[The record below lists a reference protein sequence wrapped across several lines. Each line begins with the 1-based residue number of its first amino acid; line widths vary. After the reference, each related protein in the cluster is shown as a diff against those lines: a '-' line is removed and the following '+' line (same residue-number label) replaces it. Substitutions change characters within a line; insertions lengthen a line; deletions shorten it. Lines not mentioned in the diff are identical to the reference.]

1 MGNPVPNQKTQIV
14 VVGGGAGGLELVRKL
29 GARYG
34 RKQHDIILIDRNLTH
49 IWKPLLHEVA
59 AGSLDANLDEV
70 GYGGHAVRWGY
81 RFFNGSIE
89 SVDRV
94 SRTITTTPML
104 DERGEEIIGR
114 HEIRYDY
121 LVMAVGGISNDFGVP
136 GVREHAMFL
145 EDRPQADRFRQKL
158 LNACLRTNH
167 AHQTGDPLARVRVS
181 IVGGGATGVELAA
194 ELYNA
199 AKALRHYGLEVFDES
214 KLEVSLIEA
223 GPRIL
228 PALDEVLAAT
238 AKRELEKLGVR
249 VLDNTQ
255 VVRLEDRAVHTGD
268 GGAIDADLIV
278 WAAGVKGAEELK
290 TMSDLELTRGNQI
303 VVRPTL
309 QSTSDDRI
317 YALGDCASCLLPGR
331 DKPIPP
337 RAQSAHQMA
346 SLVFTNLVRAQAGE
360 PLKNFVYQDHGSLVS
375 LSRFSTVGSLMG
387 NLVGGR
393 MRVEGW
399 IARTVYMSLYRMHLI
414 AIHGWWRGVA
424 LIVISVDNPDHA
436 VETAKE
442 YGLDFDVLSDPDL
455 AAHRAYHVVDHIGMT
470 NFMIELVHLEIAGRT
485 PATHLAMCGERERA
499 ALSKT
504 VACGAR

>member
-1 MGNPVPNQKTQIV
+1 MVNSLTQQKTQIV

-29 GARYG
+29 GSRYG
-34 RKQHDIILIDRNLTH
+34 NKRHDIILIDRNLTH

-89 SVDRV
+89 TIDRTA
-94 SRTITTTPML
+94 RTITTSPLL
-104 DERGEEIIGR
+104 DEHGEEVIAR
-114 HEIRYDY
+114 HTIRYDY
-121 LVMAVGGISNDFGVP
+121 LVMATGGISNDFGVP
-136 GVREHAMFL
+136 GVRENAMFL

-158 LNACLRTNH
+158 LNACLRANH
-167 AHQTGDPLARVRVS
+167 AHNTGDTEARVRVS

-199 AKALRHYGLEVFDES
+199 AKALRNYGLEVFDET

-228 PALDEVLAAT
+228 PALDEMLAAT
-238 AKRELEKLGVR
+238 AKSELQNLGVR

-255 VVRLEDRAVHTGD
+255 VVKLTHRAVHTGD
-268 GGAIDADLIV
+268 GSVIDADLIV
-278 WAAGVKGAEELK
+278 WAAGVKGSDEIRS
-290 TMSDLELTRGNQI
+290 MSDLELTRGNQI

-309 QSTSDDRI
+309 QTSQDDRI
-317 YALGDCASCLLPGR
+317 YALGDCASCMLPAR

-346 SLVFTNLVRAQAGE
+346 SLVFTNLVRAQANL
-360 PLKNFVYQDHGSLVS
+360 PLSNFVYQDHGSLVS

-393 MRVEGW
+393 MRVQGW

-424 LIVISVDNPDHA
+424 LIAI
-436 VETAKE
+436 
-442 YGLDFDVLSDPDL
+442 G
-455 AAHRAYHVVDHIGMT
+455 HVNQIVRPKLKLH
-470 NFMIELVHLEIAGRT
+470 
-485 PATHLAMCGERERA
+485 
-499 ALSKT
+499 
-504 VACGAR
+504 

>member
-1 MGNPVPNQKTQIV
+1 MMSDGVARQKTQIV

-34 RKQHDIILIDRNLTH
+34 RARHDIILIDRNLTH

-89 SVDRV
+89 SIDRV
-94 SRTITTTPML
+94 ARTVTTAPLL
-104 DERGEEIIGR
+104 DERGEEVIGR
-114 HEIRYDY
+114 HSIRYDY
-121 LVMAVGGISNDFGVP
+121 LVLAVGGISNDFGVP

-145 EDRPQADRFRQKL
+145 EDRAQADRFRQKL

-167 AHQTGDPLARVRVS
+167 ANQTGNDAARVRVS

-199 AKALRHYGLEVFDES
+199 AAALRHYGLEVFDES

-228 PALDEVLAAT
+228 PALDEGLAAT
-238 AKRELEKLGVR
+238 AKQELRNLGVR
-249 VLDNTQ
+249 VLDATK
-255 VVRLEDRAVHTGD
+255 VVRLTDHAVHTGS
-268 GGAIDADLIV
+268 GAVIEADLIV
-278 WAAGVKGAEELK
+278 WAAGVKGADELK

-309 QSTSDDRI
+309 QTTLDDRI
-317 YALGDCASCLLPGR
+317 YALGDCASCQLPGR
-331 DKPIPP
+331 DRPVPP

-346 SLVFTNLVRAQAGE
+346 SLIFANLVRAQAKK
-360 PLKNFVYQDHGSLVS
+360 PLHPFVYQDHGSLVS

-393 MRVEGW
+393 MRVQGW
-399 IARTVYMSLYRMHLI
+399 IARTVYTSLYRMHLI

-424 LIVISVDNPDHA
+424 LIML
-436 VETAKE
+436 
-442 YGLDFDVLSDPDL
+442 G
-455 AAHRAYHVVDHIGMT
+455 HVNHIVRPK
-470 NFMIELVHLEIAGRT
+470 LKLH
-485 PATHLAMCGERERA
+485 
-499 ALSKT
+499 
-504 VACGAR
+504 

>member
-1 MGNPVPNQKTQIV
+1 M
-14 VVGGGAGGLELVRKL
+14 VGGGAGGLELVRKL
-29 GARYG
+29 GSRYG
-34 RKQHDIILIDRNLTH
+34 RKHHDIILIDRNLTH

-89 SVDRV
+89 SIDR
-94 SRTITTTPML
+94 SARTVTTAPLL

-114 HEIRYDY
+114 HSIRYDY
-121 LVMAVGGISNDFGVP
+121 MVMAIGGISNDFGVP

-167 AHQTGDPLARVRVS
+167 AHQTGNAEARVRVS

-228 PALDEVLAAT
+228 PALDENLAAT
-238 AKRELEKLGVR
+238 AKNELEKLGVR
-249 VLDNTQ
+249 VLDKTQ
-255 VVRLEDRAVHTGD
+255 VVRLAEHAVHTGS
-268 GGAIDADLIV
+268 GAVIDADLIV
-278 WAAGVKGAEELK
+278 WAAGVKGADEIR
-290 TMSDLELTRGNQI
+290 TMGDLELTPGNQI

-309 QSTSDDRI
+309 QSTNDDRI
-317 YALGDCASCLLPGR
+317 YALGDCASCMLPDR
-331 DKPIPP
+331 DRPIPP

-346 SLVFTNLVRAQAGE
+346 SLIFTNLVRAQSGQ
-360 PLKNFVYQDHGSLVS
+360 PLRDFVYQDHGSLVS

-393 MRVEGW
+393 MRVDGW

-414 AIHGWWRGVA
+414 AIHGWWRGFA
-424 LIVISVDNPDHA
+424 LIMI
-436 VETAKE
+436 
-442 YGLDFDVLSDPDL
+442 G
-455 AAHRAYHVVDHIGMT
+455 HVNQIVRPKLKLH
-470 NFMIELVHLEIAGRT
+470 
-485 PATHLAMCGERERA
+485 
-499 ALSKT
+499 
-504 VACGAR
+504 